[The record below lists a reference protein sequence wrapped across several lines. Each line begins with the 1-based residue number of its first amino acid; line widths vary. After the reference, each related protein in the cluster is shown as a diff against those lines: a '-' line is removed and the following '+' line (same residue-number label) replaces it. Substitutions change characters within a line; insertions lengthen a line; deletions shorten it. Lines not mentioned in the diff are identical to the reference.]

1 MIEWANPWAFAGLL
15 AIPVMIFWYV
25 WRLKRSTPTI
35 VFPSTDTLK
44 PLMGRYRPA
53 MRHIPFVLR
62 ILAIGLLVVAVARP
76 RAALDEQKVT
86 SEGID
91 LVMALDIS
99 TSMLAEDLEPHNRLE
114 AAKMVAKEFIN
125 GRVSD
130 RIGLVMFAGEAF
142 TWAPLTLD
150 YEVLSGLMDQIEAG
164 TVEDGTAI
172 GKAIA
177 VSANRLRH
185 GEAKSKVIILLTDGV
200 NNVDQPDP
208 LTAAGA
214 AAELGIKVY
223 TIGVG
228 TRGTARAPVRT
239 QSGGVTYRNVE
250 VRIDEELLEQIAD
263 LTGGQYFRATSTEA
277 LRAIYERIDQMERTE
292 VEIEHIRNY
301 KERFYIF
308 AIAAFLLL
316 LIERLLLITRLR
328 NLALA
333 G

>member
-1 MIEWANPWAFAGLL
+1 MSEWANPWAFAGLL
-15 AIPVMIFWYV
+15 IIPVMIAWYW
-25 WRLKRSTPTI
+25 WRQLHLRSTVT
-35 VFPSTDTLK
+35 FPSTRTLK

-53 MRHIPFVLR
+53 LRHIPFILR
-62 ILAIGLLVVAVARP
+62 IAAISLLILAVARP
-76 RAALDEQKVT
+76 RAALDEQIIHA
-86 SEGID
+86 EGID
-91 LVMALDIS
+91 LVMAIDIS
-99 TSMLAEDLEPHNRLE
+99 TSMLAEDLEPRNRLE

-150 YEVLSGLMDQIEAG
+150 YEVLSGLMDKVAAG

-177 VSANRLRH
+177 VSANRLR
-185 GEAKSKVIILLTDGV
+185 GGDAESRVMILLTDGV

-239 QSGGVTYRNVE
+239 QRGGVTYRNVE
-250 VRIDEELLEQIAD
+250 VRIDEDLLRQIAD
-263 LTGGQYFRATSTEA
+263 LTGGQYFRATSTET
-277 LRAIYERIDQMERTE
+277 LRAIYDQIDQLERTE
-292 VEIEHIRNY
+292 VEIEHIRNWR
-301 KERFYIF
+301 ELFYLY
-308 AIAAFLLL
+308 AIIAFFLLL
-316 LIERLLLITRLR
+316 LERVLVVTRLR

>member
-1 MIEWANPWAFAGLL
+1 MTEWATPWAFLGLL
-15 AIPVMIFWYV
+15 IVPVMIVWY
-25 WRLKRSTPTI
+25 WWQQRHLQPTI
-35 VFPSTDTLK
+35 TFPSTKTLK
-44 PLMGRYRPA
+44 PLMGRFRP
-53 MRHIPFVLR
+53 MIRHLPSILR
-62 ILAIGLLVVAVARP
+62 IFAVILLCVAVVRP
-76 RAALDEQKVT
+76 RAALDEQIVHV
-86 SEGID
+86 EGID
-91 LVMALDIS
+91 LVMAIDIS
-99 TSMLAEDLEPHNRLE
+99 TSMLAEDLEPRNRLE

-150 YEVLSGLMDQIEAG
+150 YEVLAGLMDQVAAG

-177 VSANRLRH
+177 VSANRLRG
-185 GEAKSKVIILLTDGV
+185 GEAESKVLILLTDGV

-214 AAELGIKVY
+214 AAELDIKVY

-239 QSGGVTYRNVE
+239 QRGGVTYRNVE
-250 VRIDEELLEQIAD
+250 VRIDEDLLRQIAD
-263 LTGGQYFRATSTEA
+263 LTGGQYFRATSTET
-277 LRAIYERIDQMERTE
+277 LRAIYDQIDQLERTE
-292 VEIEHIRNY
+292 VEIEHIRNWR
-301 KERFYIF
+301 ELFYWY
-308 AIAAFLLL
+308 AIAAFILLL
-316 LIERLLLITRLR
+316 LERVLTVTRLR

>member
-1 MIEWANPWAFAGLL
+1 MTEWANPWAFLGLL
-15 AIPVMIFWYV
+15 IVPLMIGWYW
-25 WRLKRSTPTI
+25 WRQRVSQPTI
-35 VFPSTDTLK
+35 TFPSSSNLK
-44 PLMGRYRPA
+44 PLMGRYRPLL
-53 MRHIPFVLR
+53 RHVPFILRVLAV
-62 ILAIGLLVVAVARP
+62 ILLVVAVARP
-76 RAALDEQKVT
+76 RASLDEQVVH

-91 LVMALDIS
+91 IVMALDIS
-99 TSMLAEDLEPHNRLE
+99 TSMLAEDLEPRNRLE
-114 AAKMVAKEFIN
+114 AAKMVAKEFID
-125 GRVSD
+125 GRISD

-150 YEVLSGLMDQIEAG
+150 YEVLEGLMDQMQAG
-164 TVEDGTAI
+164 VVEDGTAI

-177 VSANRLRH
+177 VAANRLRN
-185 GEAKSKVIILLTDGV
+185 GDGKSQVMILLTDGV

-214 AAELGIKVY
+214 AAELDIKIY

-228 TRGTARAPVRT
+228 TRGNARAPVRT
-239 QSGGVTYRNVE
+239 PSGAISYRNVE
-250 VRIDEELLEQIAD
+250 VRIDEDLLRHIAD

-292 VEIEHIRNY
+292 VEIEHIRNW
-301 KERFYIF
+301 KELFYPF

-316 LIERLLLITRLR
+316 LAERLLAITRLR